1 MGLLSFFKGLLNKSV
16 AQESKTSEQIKVA
29 PVVTP
34 DPVVVDTETATE
46 ISKPERKKK
55 APKVTEQPTTEK
67 KTIQK
72 KAKK

>member
-1 MGLLSFFKGLLNKSV
+1 MGLLSFFKGLFSKTD
-16 AQESKTSEQIKVA
+16 AQESIVEPQIKVA

-46 ISKPERKKK
+46 ISKPERKKR
-55 APKVTEQPTTEK
+55 APKVTEQPATEK